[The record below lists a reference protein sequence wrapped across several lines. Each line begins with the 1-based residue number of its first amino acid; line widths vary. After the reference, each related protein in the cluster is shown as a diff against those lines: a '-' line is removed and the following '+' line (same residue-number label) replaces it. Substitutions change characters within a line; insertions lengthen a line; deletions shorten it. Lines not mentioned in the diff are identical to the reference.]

1 MDKKQMLQ
9 NGYQKKQLYLI
20 ISKDINGKEHF
31 IVMEDLNEVK
41 KYKSSSDQVQ
51 HVSMFIKGDI

>member
-1 MDKKQMLQ
+1 MNKKQMLQ
-9 NGYQKKQLYLI
+9 DGYQKKQLYLI
-20 ISKDINGKEHF
+20 MSKDINGKEHF

-51 HVSMFIKGDI
+51 PISMFVKGDI

>member
-9 NGYQKKQLYLI
+9 DGYQKKQLYLI
-20 ISKDINGKEHF
+20 MSKDINGKEHF
-31 IVMEDLNEVK
+31 IVMEDLNEDK

-51 HVSMFIKGDI
+51 PISMFVKGDI